1 MSSKEAHF
9 DSIRDDLEEKQQRLE
24 AEIEGYTARRKIYE
38 TKVEDLDRE
47 YEQKKAELENTM
59 QKRKE
64 ELDLEFANF
73 TKAKENFDTELQVHQ
88 LHTLDF
94 LCLQNLWGYVNVHF
108 FKQFNTHNRW
118 RSGAVVRASDF
129 GPRGP
134 WFEPRPVHISLWP

>member
-24 AEIEGYTARRKIYE
+24 AEIEGYTTRRKIYE

-47 YEQKKAELENTM
+47 YEQKKTELENTM

-73 TKAKENFDTELQVHQ
+73 TKAKENFDTELQVH
-88 LHTLDF
+88 
-94 LCLQNLWGYVNVHF
+94 
-108 FKQFNTHNRW
+108 
-118 RSGAVVRASDF
+118 
-129 GPRGP
+129 
-134 WFEPRPVHISLWP
+134 